1 MPEDNDKALVKARV
15 FFERARKVAETNNF
29 DYAIEMYLE
38 GLRCVPDDVEH
49 GHRQLHELALL
60 REVKG
65 GKKPSMIEKMKFPR
79 GKSALE
85 RMLNAEYLFAKD
97 PDHLP
102 YAEAILKAAVEGDYR
117 QTAKWIADL
126 IFQANNAAS
135 KPSLQRYILLK
146 DSYVAIGQYDRA
158 VAACQH
164 AVRLRPEDGELAD
177 EFKKLSAELTVARG
191 KYDQEGDFRKS
202 IKDRE
207 TQEKLQAQQ
216 SVVKTEDYRISAV
229 IEAREAFARGP
240 DLPQNIFNLAEA
252 LSDVRSDEADTEAI
266 ELLEKTY
273 KAKNDFSFMEWAGR
287 IKIKH
292 FKRKVKEAKAA
303 LENNPA
309 DGQAQAEAAEFSER
323 LKNTELEHYR
333 LCVAN
338 YPTDLQAK
346 YEYAVRLV
354 ANERYDDAI
363 PLFQEAQKD
372 LRHKILA
379 MGKIGLCFFM
389 KGWYVDAIDIFTK
402 AIDAYEVKEDNT
414 AKELRYNLACS
425 YEQQGDMEKA
435 LEIFRKIAQ
444 LDFAYR
450 DVRQRV
456 DDMRGQPNTNK
467 DVQNRADKGN
477 EPTSQ

>member
-1 MPEDNDKALVKARV
+1 MPEDNDKTLVKARF
-15 FFERARKVAETNNF
+15 FFERARKVAETRNF
-29 DYAIEMYLE
+29 DYAIELYLE
-38 GLRCVPDDVEH
+38 GLRCVPDEVEH
-49 GHRQLHELALL
+49 GHLGFHELALQ
-60 REVKG
+60 RQAKG
-65 GKKPSMIEKMKFPR
+65 GKKPSMVEKVKFLR
-79 GKSALE
+79 GKNALE
-85 RMLNAEYLFAKD
+85 RMLNAEYLFAKA
-97 PDHLP
+97 PEHLA
-102 YAEAILKAAVEGDYR
+102 YAEAMLKAAVEGDYR

-135 KPSLQRYILLK
+135 KPSLHRYILLK
-146 DSYVAIGQYDRA
+146 DSYASIGQYDRA
-158 VAACQH
+158 AAACQH
-164 AVRLRPEDGELAD
+164 AARLKPEDGELAD
-177 EFKKLSAELTVARG
+177 EFKKLSAEMAVARG
-191 KYDQEGDFRKS
+191 KYDQAGDFRKS

-207 TQEKLQAQQ
+207 VQEKLQAQQ

-229 IEAREAFARGP
+229 NEARKAFALEP
-240 DLPQNIFNLAEA
+240 SLPQNIFNLAEA

-292 FKRKVKEAKAA
+292 FKRKVKEAKIIFEA
-303 LENNPA
+303 NPE
-309 DGQAQAEAAEFSER
+309 DSQAQAKAAEFSEQ
-323 LKNTELEHYR
+323 LKKVELEHYC

-354 ANERYDDAI
+354 VNERYDDAI

-389 KGWYVDAIDIFTK
+389 KGWYADAIDIFTK
-402 AIDAYEVKEDNT
+402 AINAYETKEDNT
-414 AKELRYNLACS
+414 AKELRYNLARS

-456 DDMRGQPNTNK
+456 DNMRGQPDANK
-467 DVQNRADKGN
+467 DVQDRADKGN
-477 EPTSQ
+477 EPVSQ